1 MSGKGKMMYNDGRT
15 YEGEYSDG
23 IIGEFDLSDDDK
35 SRANAMDFLNK

>member
-23 IIGEFDLSDDDK
+23 IMQGEGKFQVIFIYIK
-35 SRANAMDFLNK
+35 I